1 MNRPRRLITPTS
13 LVGAILFADTMAY
26 SGLLPLIPEL
36 QRKLAVSDTAMGA
49 LIGGLAFGVAVFG
62 IPMGRLT
69 DKVGPRRITIIAGVL
84 LTISFAGFY
93 WVSSY
98 SGFIIVRLIQ
108 GFASSAAWIGGSAW
122 AALGDPTTRIR
133 RLAATSGAAMSGA
146 IFGAGLSG
154 FMASRY
160 GLMSSFV
167 LFAAFVGAA
176 LILLLLRTSRPERR
190 PSEKLPPFL
199 KSLKYVWNSAKFSV
213 AAALT
218 GLFSLIGNAQS
229 TVYTL
234 GLGDRGM
241 SAQSLGIAFLL
252 GGISLAVGQAF
263 IPRLLDRVTP
273 ARLLSLVATSF
284 AGLLTLN
291 WVWHTQT
298 SLLITVVLGPALFG
312 GIFGS
317 TLGLLAEGAEE
328 GGSTSAIGITF
339 WSVMWAVGAMIG
351 PVLGG
356 ASSEVVGERFTIAW
370 LIALTLSAIPITLAI
385 LRPRT
390 GKADLLPS

>member
-1 MNRPRRLITPTS
+1 VSRIRRLITPTS
-13 LVGAILFADTMAY
+13 LVGAILFADMMAF

-36 QRKLAVSDTAMGA
+36 QRRLAASDTAMGA
-49 LIGGLAFGVAVFG
+49 LIAGLAFGVAVLG

-84 LTISFAGFY
+84 LAISFAGFY
-93 WVSSY
+93 WVTTY

-108 GFASSAAWIGGSAW
+108 GIASAAAWIGGPAW
-122 AALGDPTTRIR
+122 AALGDPSTRTR
-133 RLAATSGAAMSGA
+133 RLATTSGAGMSGA

-160 GLMSSFV
+160 GLMSSFI

-176 LILLLLRTSRPERR
+176 LALLFLLTSRPELP
-190 PSEKLPPFL
+190 PSGDLPPFL
-199 KSLKYVWNSAKFSV
+199 KSLRNVWSSPKFTV

-218 GLFSLIGNAQS
+218 GMFALIGNAQN

-241 SAQSLGIAFLL
+241 SEQGLGLAFLF
-252 GGISLAVGQAF
+252 GGISLAIGQTF
-263 IPRLLDRVTP
+263 IPRLLDRIPP

-291 WVWHTQT
+291 WAWHTQT

-317 TLGLLAEGAEE
+317 TLGMLAEGAEE
-328 GGSTSAIGITF
+328 GGSTNAIGITF
-339 WSVMWAVGAMIG
+339 WSVTWAVGAMIG
-351 PVLGG
+351 PVIGG
-356 ASSEVVGERFTIAW
+356 ASTEATSERFTIAW
-370 LIALTLSAIPITLAI
+370 LIVLTLTAVPITLTI
-385 LRPRT
+385 LRPRAAKT
-390 GKADLLPS
+390 DLVPS

>member
-1 MNRPRRLITPTS
+1 M
-13 LVGAILFADTMAY
+13 MAF

-36 QRKLAVSDTAMGA
+36 QRRLAVSDTAMGA
-49 LIGGLAFGVAVFG
+49 LIAGLAFGVVVLG

-93 WVSSY
+93 WVTTY
-98 SGFIIVRLIQ
+98 SAFMIVRLIQ
-108 GFASSAAWIGGSAW
+108 GFASAAAWIGGPAW
-122 AALGDPTTRIR
+122 AAIGDPTTRIR
-133 RLAATSGAAMSGA
+133 RLAATSGAGMSGTV
-146 IFGAGLSG
+146 FGAGLSG

-176 LILLLLRTSRPERR
+176 LILLLVRTSRPER
-190 PSEKLPPFL
+190 PPADELPPFL
-199 KSLKYVWNSAKFSV
+199 KSLKYVWNSPKFSV

-218 GLFSLIGNAQS
+218 GLFALISNAQS

-252 GGISLAVGQAF
+252 GGISLAVGQTF

-284 AGLLTLN
+284 AALLALN
-291 WVWHTQT
+291 WAWHTQT

-339 WSVMWAVGAMIG
+339 WSVTWAVGAMLG
-351 PVLGG
+351 PVIGG
-356 ASSEVVGERFTIAW
+356 ASTEATSERFTIAW
-370 LIALTLSAIPITLAI
+370 LIALTLSAVPITLRI

-390 GKADLLPS
+390 SKSELLPL